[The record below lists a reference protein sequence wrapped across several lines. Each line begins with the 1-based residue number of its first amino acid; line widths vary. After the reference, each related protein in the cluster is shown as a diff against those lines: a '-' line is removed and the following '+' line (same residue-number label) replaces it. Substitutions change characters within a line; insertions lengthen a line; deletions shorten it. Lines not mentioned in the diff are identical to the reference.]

1 MILLKKNIT
10 ENHTVNS
17 IKIWQNKTQIWTHIP
32 QAYTQVF
39 IIVYVESFSVECVLL
54 AVKVRSMFRVIDLL
68 FRVKSPI
75 IIVKIRSEN
84 NS

>member
-39 IIVYVESFSVECVLL
+39 IIVYVESFSVEHVLL
-54 AVKVRSMFRVIDLL
+54 AVKVRSMFRVIDVL

>member
-39 IIVYVESFSVECVLL
+39 IIVYVESFSVEYVLL

-68 FRVKSPI
+68 FKVKSPI
-75 IIVKIRSEN
+75 IIVKIRR
-84 NS
+84 

>member
-1 MILLKKNIT
+1 MVLLQKNIT

-17 IKIWQNKTQIWTHIP
+17 IKIWQNKTQILTHIP

-39 IIVYVESFSVECVLL
+39 IIVYVESFSVEHVLL